1 MTRIVV
7 DASAFAAVVFQE
19 PGFEAISRRLDRAH
33 VFAPRLLKYEI
44 TNTAWKKAR
53 REPSKSALIF
63 SALGHA
69 FDDRWGIV
77 WCDVDAADVAL
88 LAHVTGL
95 TGYDAAYVWLA
106 GSLGADL
113 VTLDRQLA
121 KLSASAAA

>member
-19 PGFEAISRRLDRAH
+19 PGFETISRKLDRAE
-33 VFAPRLLKYEI
+33 VFAPRLLQYEM
-44 TNTAWKKAR
+44 TNTAWKKAT
-53 REPSKSALIF
+53 REPSKTAPIFAAL
-63 SALGHA
+63 AHGL
-69 FDDRWGIV
+69 DNRYGIV
-77 WCDVDAADVAL
+77 WCDIDAADVAVI
-88 LAHVTGL
+88 AHATGL

-121 KLSASAAA
+121 KLGASAA

>member
-7 DASAFAAVVFQE
+7 DASAFAAVVFRE
-19 PGFEAISRRLDRAH
+19 PGFEAIGRRLDGAA
-33 VFAPRLLKYEI
+33 VFAPRLLQYEV

-53 REPSKSALIF
+53 REPVKTARIF
-63 SALGHA
+63 SALAQA

-77 WCDVDAADVAL
+77 WCDIDAADVAV
-88 LAHVTGL
+88 LAHATGL

-121 KLSASAAA
+121 KLSADAA